1 MSKLH
6 YEIYEFI
13 ENPRGAIWNK
23 DEEQLTKAIF
33 KSFESIEQA
42 VDFINSNPDIFEGKL
57 LTILPIIY
65 VNGIKNKTV
74 IKGDVV
80 YAKEPKLDL
89 PYFDAP
95 KKFY

>member
-1 MSKLH
+1 MGKLH

-13 ENPRGAIWNK
+13 ENPRCAIWNK
-23 DEEQLTKAIF
+23 NEKQLTRVIF

-42 VDFINSNPDIFEGKL
+42 VDFINSNPDMFGGKS

-65 VNGIKNKTV
+65 VDEVKNKTV
-74 IKGDVV
+74 IKEDII

-89 PYFDAP
+89 PYFDAT